1 MDLLQILLVIVGA
14 VCAGYLIW
22 CLIRATRY
30 MRNHPD
36 EFGCSIIAILLLF
49 SVQPLAADNNQPRF
63 MIPTVDITDAGIS
76 GFSAITEGNPYFT
89 VYLWYRN
96 TNGDNTYWKNAPFIS
111 VDGHEIQLSG
121 LVGSHEFD
129 EQPLPGDW
137 SCIANDKLYYT
148 IHARPGFKVK
158 DKDTFAEFF
167 PDLKTKD
174 NYKDDY
180 YIPLDIYIHENRK
193 GETHTVTAHGY
204 VHTDKGASG
213 KDEEH
218 DVLGLNGEKE
228 LQNSVTVCPFTY
240 SDYTTSLEWTSP
252 GHLTYTSAEFEEKKW
267 GRFRVIY
274 DGKQSPLAT
283 DGVIAITKD
292 YGENADYKS
301 NEAKKVEY
309 RYEGVYYVDKPTVR
323 DTTRGVCHIMASDF
337 YYGMSMAYTYETN
350 RTLLDFSQGKGFLKF
365 EKHRFTFGEDC
376 DITVSCSDRR
386 ICKVTLE
393 PIENGAEAIV
403 FDHYDDPQYELTLP
417 VPQGSYSEFQIEYEL
432 PLTGYSI
439 VFTNTFEKA
448 PKSLPY
454 PTGLTIGYDSW
465 NKTNTLKWQS
475 ANVTANNRAG
485 SYKVYRN
492 GDMIKSIDS
501 NYNSSD
507 YEFADE
513 KVEYDT
519 LYQYKIGF
527 MPSSWNIDY
536 ILDSLSV
543 SATAK
548 LERSVAINDL
558 KVETQSDGYKL
569 SWSISPKLDKSGY
582 EFKIYRRTVTA
593 DHANLTADDF
603 KDLNPIGTVTVN
615 NINETKFTY
624 MDNGVT
630 STATYSYL
638 VRIDNVQEATLT
650 AGPVVPE
657 GHPDASQIK
666 SLSASRGT
674 YTDHVHLAWDEAIL
688 GDDNIT
694 YDIYRHRIEEGENE
708 ISSATAQQLD
718 WVKLAT
724 LVSSTAKPVNSYDDY
739 AAIGGYYYFYSVV
752 ARPNGSNEVFTM
764 KTSDGFVRST
774 GTVYGSVTY
783 ADGKY
788 AVQGVKVQMST
799 SATNTQSL
807 FNALGFEG
815 GSGGIHWNITPER
828 YSYYFS
834 GPFSTQMYVRPSGNA
849 ADSYLLDMGEQLKL
863 QLTDYDAA
871 EGYLIAATAGGDT
884 QKTTHRIKANHFTH
898 VTFAYDGNGRAK
910 VYLMAPDSLGSIA
923 TDELTLNCQLSAA
936 NSSVSIAVASA
947 TDSTQAIN
955 GYIDE
960 VRFFKRCLTEA
971 DVLQNYSHFMG
982 GTESGLVAY
991 WPFDE
996 NITTLR
1002 WAYDYS
1008 KTSNIANENHANIV
1022 GGRRTNIETPTA
1034 DQLSLYAVTDTVG
1047 TYTLRGIP
1055 FAGEGTTY
1063 SLIPTKGA
1071 HRFTPT
1077 TRTLYVSPE
1086 TLSFD
1091 PQNFADNSSF
1101 NVKGVV
1107 YYENTTYPVKGCRFR
1122 VDDVVV
1128 KDEWGKEIT
1137 SDENGE
1143 FTIPVSIGEHA
1154 IYIEKDGHTF
1164 LHNGRYPAEGVHNF
1178 NDSISGLTFTD
1189 QTKAVVVG
1197 RVVGGATE
1205 KEKPV
1210 GIGRSSA
1217 NIGKATLTLL
1227 TSNSIE
1233 DSRRMNVT
1241 LDSNEGTYESNA
1253 DTLYYEQAN
1262 PEYVKSKAW
1271 VGGTKDGSDAVKT
1284 ITIQTDPN
1292 TGEFAVLLPP
1302 VPYYVRTKVDNNAEA
1317 TGYLSGQT
1325 ILDCSNV
1332 LNPQTA
1338 EDEER
1343 SLTYHTAFV
1352 QAYFAAPNISVWQ
1365 SDNSVG
1371 AFGDAKVPAGE
1382 LNDTV
1387 DTYRLDE
1394 NQQLV
1399 YNYGYPIFTSCKTY
1413 EFDIQASE
1421 KYYNYD
1427 IDPEHPTEYNQP
1439 STEGYLTIKNPML
1452 LTADTV
1458 GMAPLDS
1465 EGKYTY
1471 RFQAIEPNE
1480 VDPYTQPI
1488 DIMLKIGDNEYQWD
1502 WQNGQGM
1509 QCVVLGAKCTGQTSI
1524 TAAPDQLIH
1533 VLRDP
1538 FGSNSYQKW
1547 HSGSTKHPAFDIG
1560 VGASIS
1566 VGGDFTGAAGAT
1578 IKEAVG
1584 APGLY
1589 FYVGSKMFLGNST
1602 GLSWKGSLDVNGGA
1616 NWTITSTEDFQ
1627 TSADPRYDGPEGD
1640 VYIGTSTSLVY
1651 GDGQKVMLVD
1661 DQAGGFKVGTKE
1673 VIATAQTLGTTFAYS
1688 QYYILNDLIP
1698 NYKRLREA
1706 KLIQVSEAELAEKR
1720 ASFTNYTDSVIYMTS
1735 LTPDDPRF
1743 GTNNDDESVW
1753 GEEAVKK
1760 GEVKWRD
1767 DHLCYYGPS
1776 YTAFPPAN
1784 GNYRDEEEPW
1794 DAIVTL
1800 NSNISLWE
1808 FYISYNEEGK
1818 VKAFRHKA
1826 WGNSPYSFDSG
1837 TTIEF
1842 GHEDK
1847 LDESETIAASGTLA
1861 YYYKWFMHTATSAT
1875 ATTHTEGTVN
1885 FNIDGSGSVKLTGE
1899 REWTDSYSVSLSD
1912 QTYDNS
1918 HQVEVFRVTDG
1929 YDFGGFENDGQ
1940 NGYGGFIFRQ
1950 ISGQTSCH
1958 YEGEERTKYYEPGSH
1973 ILSYATVQAQV
1984 PHIDCAHPDV
1994 TGVPA
1999 GEPAVFDL
2007 KLSNASLA
2015 NLTESQT
2022 YWLFVVKDKWG
2033 QMAEVSIN
2041 GLPGVNKYNVELGP
2055 GDTYNVKV
2063 KVTPASSDIIHID
2076 SLCLSL
2082 YSDCEWQISDE
2093 IYLSAHFQ
2101 PKAEPVTL
2109 KASRTLVNTSTD
2121 STLVLTASGYNANS
2135 TILNGVRLQQ
2145 RKAGAPEWTTIHS
2158 WVKGTPAGDTE
2169 SALPAE
2175 RIDTLIDMH
2184 SSIFY
2189 PDATYEFRAVTDCT
2203 VSGEVVLGESDVI
2216 TVIKDVTLPKPIQLP
2231 EPADGVLNE
2240 GDNISVTFNE
2250 DIYSQSLNKPDN
2262 FIIQSVLN
2270 TDSVAHEVAL
2280 KLDGAA
2286 SPAATSQSGL
2296 TLSGTSFTLCS
2307 WVKNSGKTGTLFR
2320 HGEGQNAFRVGIN
2333 GDGYLTANIR
2343 DENGVAQ
2350 TYTSMQPVPKDSW
2363 SYVAVVYD
2371 YNMASLSA
2379 YYASGDNE
2387 ATLMADVP
2395 VGKHAK
2401 SEGYIYLGEG
2411 LTGAM
2416 HELSLY
2422 SAALTW
2428 TTIKAQMYLGKS
2440 NTTPALIGYWRL
2452 DEGHDTESEDRARSR
2467 HMILASKNNWYLEN
2481 ANISMNLDGTN
2492 YAAIPMGQLS
2502 SMEGASYLVEMWVL
2516 ANLQNPDAQLL
2527 SLDNGKKLDLNLNK
2541 GRLQLV
2547 ADSVVYATSSSI
2559 NDHQWHHVALNVLKN
2574 GNGQASLLVDGVS
2587 VLTVAAN
2594 KIPALAGAKLWLGK
2608 NMKGA
2613 MDEVRLWHGT
2623 NTQQTINDRMY
2634 YRMDGSKE
2642 SSLVGYWPMEKT
2654 YYDEYNQCV
2663 FEFSMENKGYQATEA
2678 TTLIPNT
2685 EGAVITEGS
2694 DAPGLKEAPHKSNL
2708 DFDFV
2713 ADERTVAVTL
2723 EHSAESL
2730 EGCTVSTTLR
2740 DYYDLHTNVG
2750 TPITWSFVVKQ
2761 NTLSWNTAEVSPK
2774 VMAGYS
2780 GTFTATLTNNG
2791 EADQTWSFTELPSW
2805 LEASPSSG
2813 IIFAHGSEEIT
2824 FTVKPGNT
2832 IGKYFTTV
2840 SARGNKG
2847 LDTPLDICLTVEGQL
2862 PDWTAAY
2869 SGDYMALIGQIKID
2883 GIVSTDP
2890 DDMVGAFTGS
2900 NGTSLG
2906 ECLGVAKPVYNAQKD
2921 AYYVSMKVYGT
2932 TAMEGNQVYFRLYD
2946 ASTGKTYPLTNASK
2960 DIKFAADDVIGSTAD
2975 PVIWENSD
2983 KLLQVIDMK
2992 MIQEAD
2998 SVTHWISLYL
3008 EPDNSN
3014 IENLFRPV
3022 SNSIVKVETADNTYR
3037 YNGQGWSPSYDGI
3050 KAGEM
3055 MKVTMTADGTL
3066 PVIGSAVDPN
3076 NFTYTVNPGNNW
3088 LGVPC
3093 DSYMTL
3099 EEAFAKLEPVDG
3111 DVVKGQTAFAYYEG
3125 GQWEGDLEAI
3135 EPGKGYIYNS
3145 KATGPKQFKFPSYP
3159 STKGIG
3165 QWEGKVGIAANFK
3178 YGHNMILICTLHDG
3192 FDLPVLVDG
3201 IEVYDSNG
3209 ELRGITTRC
3218 FRDSIYVI
3226 IISGDTEDETIQV
3239 RPVQDNG
3246 TASVSRRSMGEG
3258 FMMQFNRDK
3267 ILGRPRN
3274 PIVLQLGG
3282 GANGI
3287 SEFYHH
3293 ADSRLTV
3300 YNTLGNRLYHGRAA
3314 DFDRNRLPA
3323 NAVYIITE
3331 ETCDGR
3337 IISYKRLNK

>member
-1 MDLLQILLVIVGA
+1 M
-14 VCAGYLIW
+14 
-22 CLIRATRY
+22 
-30 MRNHPD
+30 
-36 EFGCSIIAILLLF
+36 
-49 SVQPLAADNNQPRF
+49 
-63 MIPTVDITDAGIS
+63 
-76 GFSAITEGNPYFT
+76 
-89 VYLWYRN
+89 
-96 TNGDNTYWKNAPFIS
+96 
-111 VDGHEIQLSG
+111 
-121 LVGSHEFD
+121 
-129 EQPLPGDW
+129 
-137 SCIANDKLYYT
+137 
-148 IHARPGFKVK
+148 
-158 DKDTFAEFF
+158 
-167 PDLKTKD
+167 
-174 NYKDDY
+174 
-180 YIPLDIYIHENRK
+180 
-193 GETHTVTAHGY
+193 
-204 VHTDKGASG
+204 
-213 KDEEH
+213 
-218 DVLGLNGEKE
+218 
-228 LQNSVTVCPFTY
+228 
-240 SDYTTSLEWTSP
+240 
-252 GHLTYTSAEFEEKKW
+252 
-267 GRFRVIY
+267 
-274 DGKQSPLAT
+274 
-283 DGVIAITKD
+283 
-292 YGENADYKS
+292 
-301 NEAKKVEY
+301 
-309 RYEGVYYVDKPTVR
+309 
-323 DTTRGVCHIMASDF
+323 
-337 YYGMSMAYTYETN
+337 
-350 RTLLDFSQGKGFLKF
+350 
-365 EKHRFTFGEDC
+365 
-376 DITVSCSDRR
+376 
-386 ICKVTLE
+386 
-393 PIENGAEAIV
+393 
-403 FDHYDDPQYELTLP
+403 
-417 VPQGSYSEFQIEYEL
+417 
-432 PLTGYSI
+432 
-439 VFTNTFEKA
+439 
-448 PKSLPY
+448 
-454 PTGLTIGYDSW
+454 
-465 NKTNTLKWQS
+465 
-475 ANVTANNRAG
+475 
-485 SYKVYRN
+485 
-492 GDMIKSIDS
+492 
-501 NYNSSD
+501 
-507 YEFADE
+507 
-513 KVEYDT
+513 
-519 LYQYKIGF
+519 
-527 MPSSWNIDY
+527 
-536 ILDSLSV
+536 
-543 SATAK
+543 
-548 LERSVAINDL
+548 
-558 KVETQSDGYKL
+558 
-569 SWSISPKLDKSGY
+569 
-582 EFKIYRRTVTA
+582 
-593 DHANLTADDF
+593 
-603 KDLNPIGTVTVN
+603 
-615 NINETKFTY
+615 
-624 MDNGVT
+624 
-630 STATYSYL
+630 
-638 VRIDNVQEATLT
+638 
-650 AGPVVPE
+650 
-657 GHPDASQIK
+657 
-666 SLSASRGT
+666 
-674 YTDHVHLAWDEAIL
+674 
-688 GDDNIT
+688 
-694 YDIYRHRIEEGENE
+694 
-708 ISSATAQQLD
+708 
-718 WVKLAT
+718 
-724 LVSSTAKPVNSYDDY
+724 
-739 AAIGGYYYFYSVV
+739 
-752 ARPNGSNEVFTM
+752 
-764 KTSDGFVRST
+764 
-774 GTVYGSVTY
+774 
-783 ADGKY
+783 
-788 AVQGVKVQMST
+788 
-799 SATNTQSL
+799 
-807 FNALGFEG
+807 
-815 GSGGIHWNITPER
+815 
-828 YSYYFS
+828 
-834 GPFSTQMYVRPSGNA
+834 
-849 ADSYLLDMGEQLKL
+849 
-863 QLTDYDAA
+863 
-871 EGYLIAATAGGDT
+871 
-884 QKTTHRIKANHFTH
+884 
-898 VTFAYDGNGRAK
+898 
-910 VYLMAPDSLGSIA
+910 
-923 TDELTLNCQLSAA
+923 
-936 NSSVSIAVASA
+936 
-947 TDSTQAIN
+947 
-955 GYIDE
+955 
-960 VRFFKRCLTEA
+960 
-971 DVLQNYSHFMG
+971 
-982 GTESGLVAY
+982 
-991 WPFDE
+991 
-996 NITTLR
+996 
-1002 WAYDYS
+1002 
-1008 KTSNIANENHANIV
+1008 
-1022 GGRRTNIETPTA
+1022 
-1034 DQLSLYAVTDTVG
+1034 
-1047 TYTLRGIP
+1047 
-1055 FAGEGTTY
+1055 
-1063 SLIPTKGA
+1063 
-1071 HRFTPT
+1071 
-1077 TRTLYVSPE
+1077 
-1086 TLSFD
+1086 
-1091 PQNFADNSSF
+1091 
-1101 NVKGVV
+1101 
-1107 YYENTTYPVKGCRFR
+1107 
-1122 VDDVVV
+1122 
-1128 KDEWGKEIT
+1128 
-1137 SDENGE
+1137 
-1143 FTIPVSIGEHA
+1143 
-1154 IYIEKDGHTF
+1154 
-1164 LHNGRYPAEGVHNF
+1164 
-1178 NDSISGLTFTD
+1178 
-1189 QTKAVVVG
+1189 
-1197 RVVGGATE
+1197 
-1205 KEKPV
+1205 
-1210 GIGRSSA
+1210 
-1217 NIGKATLTLL
+1217 
-1227 TSNSIE
+1227 
-1233 DSRRMNVT
+1233 
-1241 LDSNEGTYESNA
+1241 
-1253 DTLYYEQAN
+1253 
-1262 PEYVKSKAW
+1262 
-1271 VGGTKDGSDAVKT
+1271 
-1284 ITIQTDPN
+1284 
-1292 TGEFAVLLPP
+1292 
-1302 VPYYVRTKVDNNAEA
+1302 
-1317 TGYLSGQT
+1317 
-1325 ILDCSNV
+1325 
-1332 LNPQTA
+1332 
-1338 EDEER
+1338 
-1343 SLTYHTAFV
+1343 
-1352 QAYFAAPNISVWQ
+1352 
-1365 SDNSVG
+1365 
-1371 AFGDAKVPAGE
+1371 
-1382 LNDTV
+1382 
-1387 DTYRLDE
+1387 
-1394 NQQLV
+1394 
-1399 YNYGYPIFTSCKTY
+1399 
-1413 EFDIQASE
+1413 
-1421 KYYNYD
+1421 
-1427 IDPEHPTEYNQP
+1427 
-1439 STEGYLTIKNPML
+1439 
-1452 LTADTV
+1452 
-1458 GMAPLDS
+1458 
-1465 EGKYTY
+1465 
-1471 RFQAIEPNE
+1471 
-1480 VDPYTQPI
+1480 
-1488 DIMLKIGDNEYQWD
+1488 
-1502 WQNGQGM
+1502 
-1509 QCVVLGAKCTGQTSI
+1509 
-1524 TAAPDQLIH
+1524 
-1533 VLRDP
+1533 
-1538 FGSNSYQKW
+1538 
-1547 HSGSTKHPAFDIG
+1547 
-1560 VGASIS
+1560 
-1566 VGGDFTGAAGAT
+1566 
-1578 IKEAVG
+1578 
-1584 APGLY
+1584 
-1589 FYVGSKMFLGNST
+1589 
-1602 GLSWKGSLDVNGGA
+1602 
-1616 NWTITSTEDFQ
+1616 
-1627 TSADPRYDGPEGD
+1627 
-1640 VYIGTSTSLVY
+1640 
-1651 GDGQKVMLVD
+1651 
-1661 DQAGGFKVGTKE
+1661 
-1673 VIATAQTLGTTFAYS
+1673 
-1688 QYYILNDLIP
+1688 
-1698 NYKRLREA
+1698 
-1706 KLIQVSEAELAEKR
+1706 
-1720 ASFTNYTDSVIYMTS
+1720 
-1735 LTPDDPRF
+1735 
-1743 GTNNDDESVW
+1743 
-1753 GEEAVKK
+1753 
-1760 GEVKWRD
+1760 
-1767 DHLCYYGPS
+1767 
-1776 YTAFPPAN
+1776 
-1784 GNYRDEEEPW
+1784 
-1794 DAIVTL
+1794 
-1800 NSNISLWE
+1800 
-1808 FYISYNEEGK
+1808 
-1818 VKAFRHKA
+1818 
-1826 WGNSPYSFDSG
+1826 
-1837 TTIEF
+1837 
-1842 GHEDK
+1842 
-1847 LDESETIAASGTLA
+1847 
-1861 YYYKWFMHTATSAT
+1861 
-1875 ATTHTEGTVN
+1875 
-1885 FNIDGSGSVKLTGE
+1885 
-1899 REWTDSYSVSLSD
+1899 
-1912 QTYDNS
+1912 
-1918 HQVEVFRVTDG
+1918 
-1929 YDFGGFENDGQ
+1929 
-1940 NGYGGFIFRQ
+1940 
-1950 ISGQTSCH
+1950 
-1958 YEGEERTKYYEPGSH
+1958 
-1973 ILSYATVQAQV
+1973 
-1984 PHIDCAHPDV
+1984 
-1994 TGVPA
+1994 
-1999 GEPAVFDL
+1999 
-2007 KLSNASLA
+2007 
-2015 NLTESQT
+2015 
-2022 YWLFVVKDKWG
+2022 
-2033 QMAEVSIN
+2033 
-2041 GLPGVNKYNVELGP
+2041 
-2055 GDTYNVKV
+2055 
-2063 KVTPASSDIIHID
+2063 
-2076 SLCLSL
+2076 
-2082 YSDCEWQISDE
+2082 
-2093 IYLSAHFQ
+2093 
-2101 PKAEPVTL
+2101 
-2109 KASRTLVNTSTD
+2109 
-2121 STLVLTASGYNANS
+2121 
-2135 TILNGVRLQQ
+2135 
-2145 RKAGAPEWTTIHS
+2145 
-2158 WVKGTPAGDTE
+2158 
-2169 SALPAE
+2169 
-2175 RIDTLIDMH
+2175 
-2184 SSIFY
+2184 
-2189 PDATYEFRAVTDCT
+2189 
-2203 VSGEVVLGESDVI
+2203 
-2216 TVIKDVTLPKPIQLP
+2216 
-2231 EPADGVLNE
+2231 
-2240 GDNISVTFNE
+2240 
-2250 DIYSQSLNKPDN
+2250 
-2262 FIIQSVLN
+2262 
-2270 TDSVAHEVAL
+2270 
-2280 KLDGAA
+2280 
-2286 SPAATSQSGL
+2286 
-2296 TLSGTSFTLCS
+2296 
-2307 WVKNSGKTGTLFR
+2307 KNSGKAGTLFR

-2654 YYDEYNQCV
+2654 YYDEYNQRV